1 VRGPGG
7 GYSRR
12 VDEHTL
18 PLWGSAALVT
28 VDAQW
33 DFLSERPHGVPGTTE
48 VMPQL
53 CRLAEAFRAA
63 RLPIYHLV
71 RLYQGDD
78 VDRVRRTLIDKG
90 ADVVRPGSRGR
101 LLAPYLVPGEP
112 ELDDFT
118 LLSGDPQWLGPDEF
132 ALYKPR
138 WGGFYRTRLDQL
150 LRSYDTTTVV
160 IAGCNLPNCP
170 RATIMEASERDFR
183 VVLATD
189 AVSQGSEEAFRQLEA
204 IGVTLMET
212 GGIIAA
218 TAETP

>member
-1 VRGPGG
+1 MRRGD
-7 GYSRR
+7 GYARR

-18 PLWGSAALVT
+18 PLWQSAALLT
-28 VDAQW
+28 VDVQW
-33 DFLSERPHGVPGTTE
+33 DFLSEQPYGVPGTTE
-48 VMPQL
+48 VMPSVT
-53 CRLAEAFRAA
+53 RLAEAFRAA

-90 ADVVRPGSRGR
+90 AEIVRPGSRGR
-101 LLAPYLVPGEP
+101 LLAPWLVPGDP

-118 LLSGDPQWLGPDEF
+118 LLSGDPQWLGADEF

-138 WGGFYRTRLDQL
+138 WGGFYRTSLDRL

-160 IAGCNLPNCP
+160 VAGCNLPNCP
-170 RATIMEASERDFR
+170 RATLVEASERDYR

-189 AVSQGSEEAFRQLEA
+189 AVSQGSEEAFRQLES
-204 IGVTLMET
+204 IGVTMMT
-212 GGIIAA
+212 TDGIIAA
-218 TAETP
+218 TAETS